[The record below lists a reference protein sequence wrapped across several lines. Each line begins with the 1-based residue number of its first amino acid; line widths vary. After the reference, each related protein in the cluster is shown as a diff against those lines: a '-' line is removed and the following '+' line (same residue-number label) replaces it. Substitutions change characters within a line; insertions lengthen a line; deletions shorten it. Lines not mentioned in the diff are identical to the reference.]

1 MVSKVG
7 VAIVGALGAGTVSY
21 VGYEYLFNA
30 KEEQRKVTI
39 GEELSSFLLNTES
52 SEKWAARKNKLSQAS
67 DSSLVEELK
76 SLKSGITEA
85 QVKNWCSIASTK
97 VYSEV
102 SSLYLENVRSYCTF
116 HNEDK
121 LPSGYIKSTESWDPA
136 NERLKKVNP
145 DTGLSS
151 HMKDVKDKLSKKD
164 SSDANALKNWCV
176 GVYEKPYLGEENQD
190 FQDAKTYCSKV
201 VESTT
206 SVPTQ

>member
-121 LPSGYIKSTESWDPA
+121 LPSGYIKSNEAWEKA
-136 NERLKKVNP
+136 NERLKNVSS
-145 DTGLSS
+145 DTVLSS
-151 HMKDVKDKLSKKD
+151 HMKDVRDKLSKQGT
-164 SSDANALKNWCV
+164 SDTDALKNWCS
-176 GVYEKPYLGEENQD
+176 GVYGKPYLGEENQD
-190 FQDAKTYCSKV
+190 FRDAKTYCSKV
-201 VESTT
+201 VEPAPSR
-206 SVPTQ
+206 PA